1 MGGGCTAIL
10 VSPVI
15 GTHARVFH
23 TNCTRVRVS
32 HAFFTHS
39 RAHRNPPPR
48 ARTRAFFTRVP
59 PPRTRT
65 HAISTR
71 ARVFHSFFTR
81 ACAREKRV
89 ENASACACKIPQ
101 GLNEWTLSVPLQC
114 TYTIKELKL
123 YFYSLHLISDRA
135 VSEGNA
141 VPSLAD

>member
-1 MGGGCTAIL
+1 MGEKELLLTYGCQKSKLKISFAFQFSLNGRGCTAIL
-10 VSPVI
+10 ASPVI

-23 TNCTRVRVS
+23 TICTRVRVS

-81 ACAREKRV
+81 AFTHARARACPKYTEFPRGTFLLARV
-89 ENASACACKIPQ
+89 RAS
-101 GLNEWTLSVPLQC
+101 
-114 TYTIKELKL
+114 
-123 YFYSLHLISDRA
+123 
-135 VSEGNA
+135 
-141 VPSLAD
+141 